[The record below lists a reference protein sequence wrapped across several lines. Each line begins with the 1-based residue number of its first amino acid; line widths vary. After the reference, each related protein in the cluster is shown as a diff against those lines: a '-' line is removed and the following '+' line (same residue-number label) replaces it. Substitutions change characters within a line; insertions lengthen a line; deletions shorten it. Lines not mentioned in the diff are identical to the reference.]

1 MRMCSRFAPGWMK
14 LPPFMTEGPD
24 EFLPTRASLL
34 SRLKDWDDRE
44 SWEHFY
50 DTYWRL
56 IHRAALKAGLTRE
69 EAEDVLQ
76 ETVIAVARKIAELK
90 YDPARGSFK
99 GWLLTLTQWR
109 VTDQLRRRQRRI
121 ARLADDTG
129 KTDLIEQL
137 PDPAVAEAVAQV
149 WDGEWE
155 RNLAAVA
162 LERVKAQISP
172 RHFQIYQLYVQRE
185 WPISRVA
192 RTLGVSSALI
202 YVTKHR
208 VATLLRKEIRRLA
221 KPEW

>member
-1 MRMCSRFAPGWMK
+1 
-14 LPPFMTEGPD
+14 MTEGPD
-24 EFLPTRASLL
+24 EYLPTRASLL
-34 SRLKDWDDRE
+34 NRLKDWEDQE
-44 SWEHFY
+44 SWQHFY
-50 DTYWRL
+50 DTYRRL
-56 IHRAALKAGLTRE
+56 IHSAALRAGLTKE
-69 EAEDVLQ
+69 EADDVLQ
-76 ETVIAVARKIAELK
+76 ETVVSVARKIQELE

-121 ARLADDTG
+121 ARLAEDTG

-137 PDPAVAEAVAQV
+137 PDPVAAEAVARV

-155 RNLAAVA
+155 RNLVAVA
-162 LERVKAQISP
+162 LERVKAQISA

-192 RTLGVSSALI
+192 KTLGVSSALI

-208 VATLLRKEIRRLA
+208 VATLLRKEIRRLE
-221 KPEW
+221 KSKW